1 MLTTKSQKQINLL
14 RRFNMLIDNPLTKL
28 MKFPWKISYHIF
40 LSYVYFL
47 IIS

>member
-14 RRFNMLIDNPLTKL
+14 RRFNMLINDPLIKL
-28 MKFPWKISYHIF
+28 MKFPWKINFHIF